1 MHAQLSI
8 RPYAALACFALR
20 LQAVATRLHAH
31 ATAMAA
37 RSEAKRVEREGK
49 LALLCMDER
58 ELRDIGLS
66 ASDVQRMVPD
76 RSRIAP
82 RPDWSR

>member
-1 MHAQLSI
+1 MHDQLSL

-20 LQAVATRLHAH
+20 LQAVATRLYAH

-49 LALLCMDER
+49 LALLSMDER

-66 ASDVQRMVPD
+66 ASDVQRMVPE